1 MKRGWG
7 QVWLIGAGPGDEGL
21 ITVKGAHLLSQADA
35 VVYDRLANPAL
46 LHYASPAA
54 QFIDVGKFAGNHPV
68 PQPEINRML
77 IHLAQ
82 EGKNVARLKGGD
94 PFVFG
99 RGGEEA
105 QALEQAGVP
114 FFVVP
119 GITSAIAAPAYGGIP
134 VTHRDFASSFHVITG
149 HGSADHGLSFLDYE
163 ILAKLKGTL
172 VFLMGVSH
180 LPDITH
186 HLTAHGMLP
195 ATPAAVIER
204 GTLPEQR
211 KICGT
216 LADIAD
222 LAQQNGVQSPAVI
235 VVGAVAGLSQELNWF
250 QGKNKCKTIAVTRSA
265 EQAPELCT
273 LLQMIGFDT
282 VTVPCIK
289 LEHINDDAF
298 HRFLQYQPCED
309 DWLVFTSPNGVGFF
323 FEKLYQSEFD
333 IRKLLPYH
341 VAAIG
346 SATADKLKKH
356 GICADAVPEEYTSEA
371 LGKLLA
377 GKIKGR
383 AFLMRAKQA
392 SPELSHILQYAGV
405 SVEEIPLYSIRTP
418 VFTADQARQAVQA
431 DCYTFLSP
439 SAVHGFTKLMQGE
452 NSCFQKP
459 AFAIGRVTKTALEE
473 KGFTNIITARVSTVQ
488 GLADTIRE
496 WSETNYDV

>member
-21 ITVKGAHLLSQADA
+21 ITVKGARLLSQADA

-134 VTHRDFASSFHVITG
+134 VTHRDCASSFHVITG
-149 HGSADHGLSFLDYE
+149 HGSADNEPSFLDYE

-298 HRFLQYQPCED
+298 YQFLQYQPCED

-333 IRKLLPYH
+333 IRKLLSYH
-341 VAAIG
+341 IAAIG
-346 SATADKLKKH
+346 SATAGKLRKH
-356 GICADAVPEEYTSEA
+356 GIYTDAVPEEYTSEA

-377 GKIKGR
+377 DKIKGR

-392 SPELSHILQYAGV
+392 SSELSHVLQYAGV

-459 AFAIGRVTKTALEE
+459 AFAIGRVTKAALEE